1 LKYFLHWKQGHE
13 MKQALAVIAT
23 GIAALCA
30 LPAFAAWP
38 EKPIRFIVPSAAG
51 GSPDILMRVMTSE
64 LSKQMGV
71 AFVVDNKPGASFTIG
86 TAEIARAAPDGYTL
100 GYGNIV
106 SLAVV
111 QTLLDKVPYDIDKDL
126 TLVSNTLRVFNL
138 LAVTNGLPVKTVP
151 ELIAYA
157 KRNPGKLA
165 MASGGNG
172 TTGHLGGELFKSMT
186 GTFILHVPYRSSP
199 QAINDLISGNAQ
211 MIFDNISSIGPHAKS
226 GRVRGIAVS
235 GPRRS
240 PVFPDL
246 PTVAEAGVPG
256 YETVA
261 WGGVIGPARLPPEV
275 MTRLAA
281 EIRKALTS
289 PILIE
294 RYKALD
300 TEIDGGTPEE
310 FLALSRR
317 EIPKW
322 AAVIRRAAVK
332 VD

>member
-1 LKYFLHWKQGHE
+1 
-13 MKQALAVIAT
+13 MKFFAFVLSMLT
-23 GIAALCA
+23 AASA
-30 LPAFAAWP
+30 HAAWP

-51 GSPDILMRVMTSE
+51 GSPDVLMRVMTNE

-71 AFVVDNKPGASFTIG
+71 SIVVDNKPGASFTIG

-106 SLAVV
+106 SLAIV
-111 QTLLDKVPYDIDKDL
+111 QTLLPKVPYDVEKDL
-126 TLVSNTLRVFNL
+126 TLVSNTIRVFNL
-138 LAVTNGLPVKTVP
+138 LAVNNDVPVKTVP

-157 KRNPGKLA
+157 KKNPGRLA

-186 GTFILHVPYRSSP
+186 GTFILHVPYRGSP
-199 QAINDLISGNAQ
+199 QGINDLISGNAQ
-211 MIFDNISSIGPHAKS
+211 MMFDNISSIGPHAKS

-240 PVFPDL
+240 PVFPEL
-246 PTVAEAGVPG
+246 PTVAEAGVTG

-261 WGGVIGPARLPPEV
+261 WGGVIGPAGLPKEV

-281 EIRKALTS
+281 EIRKSLAA
-289 PILIE
+289 PGLIE

-317 EIPKW
+317 ETPKW
-322 AAVIRRAAVK
+322 ATVIRRANVK

>member
-1 LKYFLHWKQGHE
+1 MKRNFL
-13 MKQALAVIAT
+13 ALALLLA
-23 GIAALCA
+23 A
-30 LPAFAAWP
+30 LPAHAAWP

-51 GSPDILMRVMTSE
+51 GSPDVLMRVMTNE

-71 AFVVDNKPGASFTIG
+71 GIVVDNKPGASFTIG
-86 TAEIARAAPDGYTL
+86 TAEIARSAPDGYTL

-111 QTLLDKVPYDIDKDL
+111 QTLLPSVPYNVEKDL
-126 TLVSNTLRVFNL
+126 TLVSNTIRVFNL
-138 LAVTNGLPVKTVP
+138 LAVNNDLPVKTVP
-151 ELIAYA
+151 DLIAYA
-157 KRNPGKLA
+157 KKNPGRLA

-186 GTFILHVPYRSSP
+186 NTFILHVPYRGSP
-199 QAINDLISGNAQ
+199 QGINDLMSGNAQ
-211 MIFDNISSIGPHAKS
+211 MMFDNISSIGPHAKS

-256 YETVA
+256 YETIA
-261 WGGVIGPARLPPEV
+261 WGGVIGPANLPRDVMARL
-275 MTRLAA
+275 TA
-281 EIRKALTS
+281 EIRRALAAPS
-289 PILIE
+289 LIE

-310 FLALSRR
+310 FAALAKR
-317 EIPKW
+317 EMPKW
-322 AAVIRRAAVK
+322 AAVIKRANVK

>member
-1 LKYFLHWKQGHE
+1 
-13 MKQALAVIAT
+13 
-23 GIAALCA
+23 
-30 LPAFAAWP
+30 
-38 EKPIRFIVPSAAG
+38 
-51 GSPDILMRVMTSE
+51 
-64 LSKQMGV
+64 MGV

-86 TAEIARAAPDGYTL
+86 TAEIARAAPDGYTM

-111 QTLLDKVPYDIDKDL
+111 QTLLEKVPYDVEKDL
-126 TLVSNTLRVFNL
+126 TLVSNTVRVFNL
-138 LAVTNGLPVKTVP
+138 LAVTNSLPVKTVP

-157 KRNPGKLA
+157 KKNPGKLA

-172 TTGHLGGELFKSMT
+172 TTGHLGGELFKAMT
-186 GTFILHVPYRSSP
+186 GTFILHVPYRGSA
-199 QAINDLISGNAQ
+199 QAINDLIGGQLQ
-211 MIFDNISSIGPHAKS
+211 MMFDNVPSIGPHVKA

-240 PVFPDL
+240 PLFPDI

-256 YETVA
+256 YETIA
-261 WGGVIGPARLPPEV
+261 WGGVIAPAGLPKDVQARL
-275 MTRLAA
+275 TA
-281 EIRKALTS
+281 EIRKALAT

-300 TEIDGGTPEE
+300 TEIDGGTAEE
-310 FLALSRR
+310 FLALVRR
-317 EIPKW
+317 ETPKW
-322 AAVIRRAAVK
+322 AAVIKRANVK

>member
-1 LKYFLHWKQGHE
+1 MRRNLL
-13 MKQALAVIAT
+13 ALALLLA
-23 GIAALCA
+23 A
-30 LPAFAAWP
+30 LPAHAAWP

-51 GSPDILMRVMTSE
+51 GSPDVLMRVMTNE

-71 AFVVDNKPGASFTIG
+71 GIVVDNKPGASFTIG
-86 TAEIARAAPDGYTL
+86 TAEIARSAPDGYTL

-111 QTLLDKVPYDIDKDL
+111 QTLLASVPYNVEKDL
-126 TLVSNTLRVFNL
+126 TLVSNTIRVFNL
-138 LAVTNGLPVKTVP
+138 LAVNNDLPVKTVP
-151 ELIAYA
+151 DLIAYA
-157 KRNPGKLA
+157 KKNPGRLA

-186 GTFILHVPYRSSP
+186 DTFILHVPYRGSP
-199 QAINDLISGNAQ
+199 QGINDLISGNAQ
-211 MIFDNISSIGPHAKS
+211 MMFDNISSIGPHAKS

-261 WGGVIGPARLPPEV
+261 WGGVIGPANLPREV
-275 MTRLAA
+275 MARLAA
-281 EIRKALTS
+281 EIRRALAA
-289 PILIE
+289 PALIE
-294 RYKALD
+294 RYKSLD

-310 FLALSRR
+310 FAALAKR
-317 EIPKW
+317 ETPKW
-322 AAVIRRAAVK
+322 AAVIKRANVK